1 MLMMPT
7 EEQEL
12 TGRVRYDKYESPD
25 PEQPPS
31 EVLAAECVRHVAQF
45 IHNYIDKVGYMRI
58 EPPEPIEMPSLK
70 TFLYFQVTDQIV
82 AKTVVCPQADEEVT
96 GQRPKNNWPREAT
109 LQRREVLPPS
119 PQHRP

>member
-25 PEQPPS
+25 QPS
-31 EVLAAECVRHVAQF
+31 LGVLAAECVRHVAQF

-70 TFLYFQVTDQIV
+70 TFFYFHVTDQDRGED
-82 AKTVVCPQADEEVT
+82 CRFPAD
-96 GQRPKNNWPREAT
+96 R
-109 LQRREVLPPS
+109 
-119 PQHRP
+119 